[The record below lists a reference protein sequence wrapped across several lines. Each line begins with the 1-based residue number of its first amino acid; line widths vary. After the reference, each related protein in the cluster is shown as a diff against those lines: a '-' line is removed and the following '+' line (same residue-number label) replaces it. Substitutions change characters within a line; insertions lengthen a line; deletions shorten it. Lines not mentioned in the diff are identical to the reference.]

1 MIKLPQYHRLM
12 SVGLQQPYFKDSHM
26 VPPDNDDCGL
36 LSCLTVLTAWVWV
49 LVIVFVLV
57 PATP

>member
-1 MIKLPQYHRLM
+1 
-12 SVGLQQPYFKDSHM
+12 M